1 MATDFV
7 SLFIISVVAVI
18 APLIAEL
25 PLRRRLPAVVIE
37 IGLGIAIGPHAL
49 GLTAATGALG
59 FLGTLGLAFLF
70 FLAGLE
76 TDFARIR
83 GRPLNLALLGWS
95 ASLILAA
102 AASALLYKVGFVR
115 AERLVA
121 IALCTTSLGILVPIL
136 RDSGLLQTRLGSMV
150 LAAGTAGEF
159 GPIVLMSLVIS
170 GETSRGVH
178 VMLLIAFTTI
188 AIGSAVIAVRYHPPA
203 AIRMLGRGMHAT
215 SQLPVRVSLLLLV
228 GLAYLAQQFG
238 LDLILGAFASG
249 LVVSLASK
257 GRPGQPLREKLDGI
271 GYGFLVPIFFITS
284 GIHYDLTALLASTG
298 SLLRLPVF
306 LALFLLVRGLPAL
319 LYRNDLPRRDLAPLA
334 LLSATGLP
342 LVVAITSIGVS
353 IGRMRTD
360 NAAALV
366 GAAMISVFLFPLG
379 ALLLRSG
386 GTGSQEAPNAEAA
399 APLVSS
405 SDPLAAG

>member
-1 MATDFV
+1 M
-7 SLFIISVVAVI
+7 L
-18 APLIAEL
+18 
-25 PLRRRLPAVVIE
+25 
-37 IGLGIAIGPHAL
+37 
-49 GLTAATGALG
+49 AATASVLLTSRLG
-59 FLGTLGLAFLF
+59 SYGRKGSSRSPCARHRSGSSSPSSGTPAHCRL
-70 FLAGLE
+70 
-76 TDFARIR
+76 DF
-83 GRPLNLALLGWS
+83 
-95 ASLILAA
+95 
-102 AASALLYKVGFVR
+102 
-115 AERLVA
+115 
-121 IALCTTSLGILVPIL
+121 
-136 RDSGLLQTRLGSMV
+136 GSMV

-159 GPIVLMSLVIS
+159 GPIVLMSLLIS
-170 GETSRGVH
+170 ETSRGVH
-178 VMLLIAFTTI
+178 VMLLIAFTAI

-249 LVVSLASK
+249 LVVSLATK

-271 GYGFLVPIFFITS
+271 GYGFLVPIFFVTS
-284 GIHYDLTALLASTG
+284 GIHYDLTALLASTE

-319 LYRNDLPRRDLAPLA
+319 LYRNDLPRRELAPLA

-342 LVVAITSIGVS
+342 LIVAIASIGVS

-366 GAAMISVFLFPLG
+366 GAAMISVFLFPLAALWLRKWTRRRHSG
-379 ALLLRSG
+379 AER
-386 GTGSQEAPNAEAA
+386 
-399 APLVSS
+399 
-405 SDPLAAG
+405 